1 LDLAVKNRSFIE
13 VNKKQ
18 LQALGEL
25 PEDQELL
32 MLNLLK
38 YKDRVEETGL
48 TGETTYKQYMRV
60 ASPFFE
66 KVEAEIVFFGRP
78 QLILIGPEDQELWDD
93 ILLVKYRNVG
103 EFFKMTRAKGYP
115 SELREQSLQDSR
127 LIYCKS
133 NTL

>member
-1 LDLAVKNRSFIE
+1 MENRSFIE

-32 MLNLLK
+32 MLNLLR

-48 TGETTYKQYMRV
+48 TGESTYKQYMRA

-66 KVEAEIVFFGRP
+66 KVDAEIVFFGRP
-78 QLILIGPEDQELWDD
+78 QFMLIGPEDKELWDD
-93 ILLVKYRNVG
+93 ILLVKYRNAR
-103 EFFKMTRAKGYP
+103 EFFKMTQAKGYP
-115 SELREQSLQDSR
+115 SELREQSLHDSR

-133 NTL
+133 HII